1 MLYADGALALVLL
14 VLWVFALL
22 DVLTTPPERVR
33 NLPKWGWF
41 VVVLLL
47 GELAIG
53 PVLWCV
59 AGRPRGPGPVGRR
72 RGGPRAGGRSGTL
85 GGPAIPAEYDRPGR
99 ASASSPDDDA
109 AFLAALKARADE
121 QRRQAE
127 RERRHPDA

>member
-53 PVLWCV
+53 PILWVV
-59 AGRPRGPGPVGRR
+59 AGRPRGPAASLPYKGN
-72 RGGPRAGGRSGTL
+72 AGV
-85 GGPAIPAEYDRPGR
+85 PAEYDRPGR
-99 ASASSPDDDA
+99 AVAGSPDDDA
-109 AFLAALKARADE
+109 AFLASLKARADE

-127 RERRHPDA
+127 RKRREADGS

>member
-22 DVLTTPPERVR
+22 DVLTTPPDRIR

-53 PVLWCV
+53 PLLWVV
-59 AGRPRGPGPVGRR
+59 AGRPRGPAVSLPYKGNQ
-72 RGGPRAGGRSGTL
+72 T
-85 GGPAIPAEYDRPGR
+85 IPPEYDRPGR
-99 ASASSPDDDA
+99 AVASSPDDDA
-109 AFLAALKARADE
+109 AFLASLKARADE
-121 QRRQAE
+121 QRRRSQQDDD
-127 RERRHPDA
+127 PDSR

>member
-22 DVLTTPPERVR
+22 DVLTTPPERIR

-53 PVLWCV
+53 PLLWVV
-59 AGRPRGPGPVGRR
+59 AGRPRGAVGSLPYK
-72 RGGPRAGGRSGTL
+72 GNQN
-85 GGPAIPAEYDRPGR
+85 IPPEYDRPGR
-99 ASASSPDDDA
+99 AVASSPDDDA
-109 AFLAALKARADE
+109 AFLASLKARTEE
-121 QRRQAE
+121 QRRRSQQGDD
-127 RERRHPDA
+127 PDNR